1 MVLTIA
7 GSDTTAATLL
17 AIIYHVLS
25 DESIFTRLRKELET
39 AMPDPGEPP
48 VPSELDRLPF
58 LNALIEE
65 TLRMY
70 PTVVSRQDRVAP
82 SQDLVYQHEDGR
94 TVLLPAGTII
104 GMTSPLLNRHPS
116 WISDPETFNPDR
128 YIVDPQLMRRHLT
141 FSKGG
146 RICLGI
152 NLAYQELQSF
162 TAGLFRKYGRYDRN
176 LERQNGPT
184 LELYQTTSRD
194 IELYSDFVTAHTYP
208 GSEGV
213 RVRVRHR

>member
-94 TVLLPAGTII
+94 EKNGAAVFVLIHEILAWGNAILPTD
-104 GMTSPLLNRHPS
+104 NR
-116 WISDPETFNPDR
+116 
-128 YIVDPQLMRRHLT
+128 
-141 FSKGG
+141 
-146 RICLGI
+146 
-152 NLAYQELQSF
+152 
-162 TAGLFRKYGRYDRN
+162 
-176 LERQNGPT
+176 
-184 LELYQTTSRD
+184 
-194 IELYSDFVTAHTYP
+194 
-208 GSEGV
+208 
-213 RVRVRHR
+213 RVHS